1 MRSHLFATLVGGV
14 LAALGG
20 APAGAADAG
29 QSAAPA
35 TDPAETH
42 RHEADRSGAKPA
54 VDRANAELPAVVVS
68 AVPGE
73 LSADRIVRPVG
84 VLAGAELD
92 DARAATLGQT
102 VAGMPG
108 VQATAFGQGVGRPVI
123 RGLDGAR
130 VAVLGDGLGAG
141 DVSSV
146 SQDHAVTI
154 EPFLADRIEILK
166 GPSTLLYGS
175 GAIGGIVNVID
186 GRIPERMPD
195 NGISG
200 RVQASHD
207 SATHGDAEVFRVDAG
222 HEGLVL
228 HADGMRRRLGDYDT
242 PSGRLA
248 NSFVDTSAG
257 ALGASWVGE
266 RGHVGVAV
274 SRFLDQYGNPAE
286 PGDALEGEPAV
297 HVRMAQTRHEVSA
310 SLDAPFAGI
319 DDIDVRFAHT
329 DYGHVELEGD
339 ETGTTFASR
348 SNEGRVL
355 LTREAGGW
363 LGAFGLQA
371 FTRASS
377 AVGEESFVPPSRS
390 RGLGLFTTA
399 RREFGAL
406 DVEFGARAD
415 RQHSTPQGG
424 DRRDFRPYSVSAA
437 FGWHLTPSW
446 HATLNLDRA
455 QRAPAEEE
463 LFAHGPHLASATFE
477 VGDPGLGKETAN
489 QLELGLHWHAN
500 LIDAKIAA
508 YTNRYDDFIH
518 LADTDLVE
526 DDLPVRRWSQA
537 DARFRGFEA
546 EATLHLLG
554 NASGHYDL
562 RAWGDRV
569 RATLEHGRNV
579 PRMPASRAGVELAWR
594 NDDWRA
600 SIGATRYFE
609 QDRTAEF
616 ESRTPGF
623 TLLDARLAWTFHE
636 TARGGW
642 EAWLDGS
649 NLANQVARLSTSLI
663 KDQAPLTGRSVAV
676 GIRAMF

>member
-14 LAALGG
+14 IAALGG

-108 VQATAFGQGVGRPVI
+108 VQTTAFGQGVGRPVI

-518 LADTDLVE
+518 LADTGLVE

>member
-1 MRSHLFATLVGGV
+1 MRSQLIASLVGGV
-14 LAALGG
+14 VAALAATQ
-20 APAGAADAG
+20 ARAADAG
-29 QSAAPA
+29 PSAPPA
-35 TDPAETH
+35 TLPADIH
-42 RHEADRSGAKPA
+42 RHEADQSHARPA
-54 VDRANAELPAVVVS
+54 VDRADPELPAVVVS
-68 AVPGE
+68 AVPGD
-73 LSADRIVRPVG
+73 LPADRIVRPVG

-108 VQATAFGQGVGRPVI
+108 VQTTAFGQGVGRPVI

-186 GRIPERMPD
+186 GRIPGRMPD
-195 NGISG
+195 NGIGG

-207 SATHGDAEVFRVDAG
+207 SAANGDAEAFRIDAG
-222 HEGLVL
+222 HDRFVL
-228 HADGMRRRLGDYDT
+228 HADGMRRRLGDVDT

-274 SRFLDQYGNPAE
+274 SRFLDEYGNPAE
-286 PGDALEGEPAV
+286 PGDPLEGESAV
-297 HVRMAQTRHEVSA
+297 HVRMAQTRHEFAA
-310 SLDAPFAGI
+310 SLDSPFAGI
-319 DDIDVRFAHT
+319 DDIDLRFAHT
-329 DYGHVELEGD
+329 DYGHVEFEG
-339 ETGTTFASR
+339 EEIGTTFASR
-348 SNEGRVL
+348 SNEGRAL

-371 FTRASS
+371 FTRTSS
-377 AVGEESFVPPSRS
+377 AIGEESFVPPSRS

-399 RREFGAL
+399 RREIGAL
-406 DVEFGARAD
+406 DVELGARAD
-415 RQHSTPQGG
+415 RQHSTPEGG
-424 DRRDFRPYSVSAA
+424 ERRDFRPYSVSAA

-489 QLELGLHWHAN
+489 QLELGLHWHAD

-508 YTNRYDDFIH
+508 YANRYDDFIH
-518 LADTDLVE
+518 LADTGLVE

-537 DARFRGFEA
+537 DARFRGLEA
-546 EATLHLLG
+546 EATLHLVG

-569 RATLEHGRNV
+569 RATLDDGRNV
-579 PRMPASRAGVELAWR
+579 PRMPASRAGLELAWR

-600 SIGATRYFE
+600 SIGATRYFR

-616 ESRTPGF
+616 ETRTPGF

-642 EAWLDGS
+642 ETWLKGS
-649 NLANQVARLSTSLI
+649 NLANQTARLSTSLV
-663 KDQAPLTGRSVAV
+663 KDEAPLAGRSVSLGV
-676 GIRAMF
+676 RAMF

>member
-108 VQATAFGQGVGRPVI
+108 VQTTAFGQGVGRPVI

-141 DVSSV
+141 DVSGV

-339 ETGTTFASR
+339 EIGTTFASR

-406 DVEFGARAD
+406 DVVFGARAD

-518 LADTDLVE
+518 LADTGLVE

-537 DARFRGFEA
+537 DARFRGLEA

-663 KDQAPLTGRSVAV
+663 KDQAPLTGRSVTV

>member
-108 VQATAFGQGVGRPVI
+108 VQTTAFGQGVGRPVI

-130 VAVLGDGLGAG
+130 VAVLVDGLGAG

-518 LADTDLVE
+518 LADTGLVE

>member
-108 VQATAFGQGVGRPVI
+108 VQTTAFGQGVGRPVI

-518 LADTDLVE
+518 LADTGLVE

-537 DARFRGFEA
+537 DARFRGLEA